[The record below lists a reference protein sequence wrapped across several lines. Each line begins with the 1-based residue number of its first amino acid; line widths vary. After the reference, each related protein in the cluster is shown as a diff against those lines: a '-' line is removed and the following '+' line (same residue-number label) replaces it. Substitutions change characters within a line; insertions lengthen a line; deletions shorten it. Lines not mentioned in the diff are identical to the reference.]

1 MGCAGSKLATA
12 STQVAPHSFEL
23 KAAEK
28 DAATEQSGRAS
39 RISFEGS
46 CLELG
51 WCTRLAG
58 DVAPLRGLVQV
69 TRLTLEGCPGL
80 TGDKK
85 ELSESVEAKRK
96 AFAAL
101 SNREASFASRGSR
114 VSWD

>member
-1 MGCAGSKLATA
+1 MICWPSGVAVTANTALVDVEPLGGLVRLA
-12 STQVAPHSFEL
+12 
-23 KAAEK
+23 
-28 DAATEQSGRAS
+28 R
-39 RISFEGS
+39 
-46 CLELG
+46 LELG

-85 ELSESVEAKRK
+85 ELTESVEAKRK

-114 VSWD
+114 VSGD

>member
-1 MGCAGSKLATA
+1 MGCAGSKLAMA
-12 STQVAPHSFEL
+12 STQVAPHSFEQSGR
-23 KAAEK
+23 AS
-28 DAATEQSGRAS
+28 EQSGRAS

-46 CLELG
+46 WLDRAIAARQTTVRE
-51 WCTRLAG
+51 TA
-58 DVAPLRGLVQV
+58 ALRGLVQV

>member
-1 MGCAGSKLATA
+1 MA
-12 STQVAPHSFEL
+12 
-23 KAAEK
+23 
-28 DAATEQSGRAS
+28 
-39 RISFEGS
+39 
-46 CLELG
+46 
-51 WCTRLAG
+51 W
-58 DVAPLRGLVQV
+58 PLRGLVQV

>member
-1 MGCAGSKLATA
+1 M
-12 STQVAPHSFEL
+12 
-23 KAAEK
+23 
-28 DAATEQSGRAS
+28 
-39 RISFEGS
+39 
-46 CLELG
+46 
-51 WCTRLAG
+51 
-58 DVAPLRGLVQV
+58 